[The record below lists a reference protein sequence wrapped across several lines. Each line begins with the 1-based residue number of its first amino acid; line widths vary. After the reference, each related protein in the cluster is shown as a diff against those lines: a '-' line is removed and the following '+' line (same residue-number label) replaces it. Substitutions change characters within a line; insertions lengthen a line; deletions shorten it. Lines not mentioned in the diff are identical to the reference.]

1 MYLRRS
7 QWTLALLLLTVISL
21 SSYAQTATS
30 RPAKKTA
37 PAPGK
42 TPAPAPAKTEALAPA
57 AWESWDTFKPEK
69 EDFSI
74 LMPKDTATSVEQFPY
89 HKLELNARLYL
100 SPGTT
105 SPVVAVASISGIK
118 SNPAAYTDFE
128 RFNSY
133 MDAFKNFF
141 PPKVRKDAV
150 IKMTMVAA
158 NKAFHGYTGRVYKLT
173 VGDLS
178 GTVNAYVTKK
188 RFYAIAV
195 LNTKKDDALEEKF
208 LSSFVIPDK
217 PVEQPAAVN
226 VAEET
231 LDQNALVSD
240 VNNAGQAGVKTDR
253 RKPVSAGMNVAN
265 NGTNVAGQVNT
276 QEDSTEFGSGNVQ
289 ANAQQKEGQQP
300 NQKRPP
306 INGGVLNGR
315 AIYLPLPEL
324 PPGEKSGVVMVQIL
338 VDEQGTVIDAKVVS
352 GPPNLHASALNSAR
366 LARFMP
372 TLLSGE
378 AVRVSGT
385 LAYNFG
391 RAN

>member
-21 SSYAQTATS
+21 SSYAQTTS
-30 RPAKKTA
+30 RTAKK
-37 PAPGK
+37 
-42 TPAPAPAKTEALAPA
+42 PAPAPAKTEAPATPAPA
-57 AWESWDTFKPEK
+57 AWEHWDTFKPEK

-74 LMPKDTATSVEQFPY
+74 LMPKDTATSIEQFPY

-100 SPGTT
+100 SPGTA
-105 SPVVAVASISGIK
+105 SPVVAVASMSGIK

-195 LNTKKDDALEEKF
+195 LNTKKDEALEEKF

-217 PVEQPAAVN
+217 PVEQTAQTPAN

-231 LDQNALVSD
+231 LDQNAVATD
-240 VNNAGQAGVKTDR
+240 VNNGAQRTPAKDKR
-253 RKPVSAGMNVAN
+253 RTVLANDVN
-265 NGTNVAGQVNT
+265 NGNVAGQVNT
-276 QEDSTEFGSGNVQ
+276 QEDSTEFGSGNAQ

>member
-7 QWTLALLLLTVISL
+7 LWTLALLLTAIFL
-21 SSYAQTATS
+21 SSYAQGQTS
-30 RPAKKTA
+30 RSAKKPKTA
-37 PAPGK
+37 PAKTEAPA
-42 TPAPAPAKTEALAPA
+42 TPAPAPAPA
-57 AWESWDTFKPEK
+57 AWANWDTFKPEK

-100 SPGTT
+100 SPTT
-105 SPVVAVASISGIK
+105 PGPVVAVASMSGIK

-150 IKMTMVAA
+150 TKMTLLA
-158 NKAFHGYTGRVYKLT
+158 NKPFHGYTGRIYKLT

-178 GTVNAYVTKK
+178 GTVNAYVTRK

-217 PVEQPAAVN
+217 PIEQPAVN

-231 LDQNALVSD
+231 LDQNAVASD
-240 VNNAGQAGVKTDR
+240 VNSAGQPPVKTDR
-253 RKPVSAGMNVAN
+253 RKPVGAVDGGAN
-265 NGTNVAGQVNT
+265 NGGAVQLNN
-276 QEDSTEFGSGNVQ
+276 QEDNTELGTGNAQ
-289 ANAQQKEGQQP
+289 ANAQQKEGQP
-300 NQKRPP
+300 NQKRAPLA
-306 INGGVLNGR
+306 GGMLNGK

-338 VDEQGTVIDAKVVS
+338 IDEQGTVVDAKVSS
-352 GPPNLHASALNSAR
+352 GPPNLHNSAINAAR

-372 TLLSGE
+372 TLLAGE
-378 AVRVSGT
+378 PVRVTGT
-385 LAYNFG
+385 LAYNYG

>member
-7 QWTLALLLLTVISL
+7 QWTLALLLLTLTFL
-21 SSYAQTATS
+21 SSYGQTS
-30 RPAKKTA
+30 RSAKKPA
-37 PAPGK
+37 PA
-42 TPAPAPAKTEALAPA
+42 AAPAKTEAPATPAPP
-57 AWESWDTFKPEK
+57 AWADWDTFKPEK

-74 LMPKDTATSVEQFPY
+74 LMPKDTATSTEQFPY

-100 SPGTT
+100 SPAP

-141 PPKVRKDAV
+141 PPKVRKDA
-150 IKMTMVAA
+150 ITKMTLVA
-158 NKAFHGYTGRVYKLT
+158 NKPFHGYTGRIYKLS

-217 PVEQPAAVN
+217 PVDQPTVTAT
-226 VAEET
+226 EET
-231 LDQNALVSD
+231 LDQNVAAEA
-240 VNNAGQAGVKTDR
+240 NNNGQPGAKTDR
-253 RKPVSAGMNVAN
+253 RRPVTA
-265 NGTNVAGQVNT
+265 GTNPANASVQVNN
-276 QEDSTEFGSGNVQ
+276 QEDSTEFGSANVQ
-289 ANAQQKEGQQP
+289 ANGQQKEAQP
-300 NQKRPP
+300 NQKRAP
-306 INGGVLNGR
+306 IAGGMLNGK
-315 AIYLPLPEL
+315 AIYFPLPEL
-324 PPGEKSGVVMVQIL
+324 PPGEKSGVVMVQIM
-338 VDEQGTVIDAKVVS
+338 VDEQGTVIDARVSS
-352 GPPNLHASALNSAR
+352 GPPNLHASAVNAAR

-372 TLLSGE
+372 TLLAGE
-378 AVRVSGT
+378 PVRVTGT
-385 LAYNFG
+385 LSYNFG

>member
-21 SSYAQTATS
+21 SSYAQTTS
-30 RPAKKTA
+30 RTAKK
-37 PAPGK
+37 
-42 TPAPAPAKTEALAPA
+42 PAPAPAKTEAPATPAPA
-57 AWESWDTFKPEK
+57 AWENWDTFKPEK

-74 LMPKDTATSVEQFPY
+74 LMPKDTATSIEQFPY

-100 SPGTT
+100 SAGTT
-105 SPVVAVASISGIK
+105 SPVVAVASMSGIK

-158 NKAFHGYTGRVYKLT
+158 NKAFHGYMGRVYKLS

-195 LNTKKDDALEEKF
+195 LNTKKDEALEEKF

-217 PVEQPAAVN
+217 PVEQTTQTAAN
-226 VAEET
+226 VASEEI
-231 LDQNALVSD
+231 LDQNAVASD
-240 VNNAGQAGVKTDR
+240 VNNGGQRVPAKDKR
-253 RKPVSAGMNVAN
+253 RTGLAN
-265 NGTNVAGQVNT
+265 DVNNANASGQVNS
-276 QEDSTEFGSGNVQ
+276 QEDSTEFGAGNVQ

-306 INGGVLNGR
+306 VNGGVLNGR

-378 AVRVSGT
+378 PVRVSGT